1 VIAGNPIVVT
11 VMGKLLVHA
20 LIVMD
25 LDLQGIGEHQTIWS
39 MLPQRWSPKL
49 LSPVINIMLYDVS
62 V

>member
-39 MLPQRWSPKL
+39 MLPQR
-49 LSPVINIMLYDVS
+49 
-62 V
+62 